1 MRPTRSH
8 RWSLVVFLLIGGGLS
23 TVPESAQA
31 VTGHARAVRAT
42 VGAAPTQ
49 VTTALAD
56 TGPLGGPQDARDA
69 SLLAWTIPALL
80 TGEGLHATTIAR
92 DERVDSAASLG
103 NLALSIAG
111 TTITAEFV
119 LARATAAAG
128 PAAAGYAVVEG
139 LRVNGLPILATGEP
153 NQRIDV
159 PGGYLLINELQR
171 APGSAS
177 VNALHLVI
185 TGVAEVVIASAT
197 AGL

>member
-1 MRPTRSH
+1 MRPTRSP
-8 RWSLVVFLLIGGGLS
+8 RWSLVVFLVIGGGLS
-23 TVPESAQA
+23 TVPERAQA
-31 VTGHARAVRAT
+31 VTGHARAVQAT
-42 VGAAPTQ
+42 VGEAPTS

-111 TTITAEFV
+111 TTITADFV
-119 LARATAAAG
+119 LASATAAAE
-128 PAAAGYAVVEG
+128 PAVAGRAVVEG
-139 LRVNGLPILATGEP
+139 LRVNGLPIVATGEP

-159 PGGYLLINELQR
+159 PGGYLLINELHR
-171 APGSAS
+171 GPGRAS

-185 TGVAEVVIASAT
+185 TGVADVVIASAT
-197 AGL
+197 ASR

>member
-1 MRPTRSH
+1 FATYRPLEARMRPTRFH

-42 VGAAPTQ
+42 VGEAPTQ

-69 SLLAWTIPALL
+69 SPLPWTIPALL
-80 TGEGLHATTIAR
+80 TGEGLHATTIPR

-111 TTITAEFV
+111 PP
-119 LARATAAAG
+119 L
-128 PAAAGYAVVEG
+128 
-139 LRVNGLPILATGEP
+139 
-153 NQRIDV
+153 
-159 PGGYLLINELQR
+159 
-171 APGSAS
+171 
-177 VNALHLVI
+177 
-185 TGVAEVVIASAT
+185 
-197 AGL
+197 

>member
-1 MRPTRSH
+1 MRPTRSP
-8 RWSLVVFLLIGGGLS
+8 RWSLVVFLVIGGGLF

-31 VTGHARAVRAT
+31 VTGHARAVQAT
-42 VGAAPTQ
+42 VGDAPTQ

-56 TGPLGGPQDARDA
+56 TGPLEGPQDARDA

-92 DERVDSAASLG
+92 AERVDSAAALG
-103 NLALSIAG
+103 NLVLSIAG
-111 TTITAEFV
+111 TTITADFV
-119 LARATAAAG
+119 LARATAAAE
-128 PAAAGYAVVEG
+128 PAVAGHAVIEG

-171 APGSAS
+171 APGRAS
-177 VNALHLVI
+177 VHALHLVI

>member
-1 MRPTRSH
+1 MRPTRSS
-8 RWSLVVFLLIGGGLS
+8 RWSLVVFLVIGGGLS
-23 TVPESAQA
+23 TAPDSAQA

-42 VGAAPTQ
+42 VGEAPTS

-111 TTITAEFV
+111 TTITADFV
-119 LARATAAAG
+119 LASATAAAE
-128 PAAAGYAVVEG
+128 PAVAGHAVVEG

-159 PGGYLLINELQR
+159 PGGYLLINEQRR

-177 VNALHLVI
+177 VNALHLII
-185 TGVAEVVIASAT
+185 TGVADVVIASAT
-197 AGL
+197 ASR

>member
-1 MRPTRSH
+1 MRPTRSP
-8 RWSLVVFLLIGGGLS
+8 RWSLIVVLVIGGGLA
-23 TVPESAQA
+23 TGPERAQA
-31 VTGHARAVRAT
+31 VTGHARAVQAT

-80 TGEGLHATTIAR
+80 TGEALHATTIGRAQQ
-92 DERVDSAASLG
+92 VDSHASLG
-103 NLALSIAG
+103 NLVLSIAG

-119 LARATAAAG
+119 LASATAAAG
-128 PAAAGYAVVEG
+128 PAATGHAVVEG
-139 LRVNGLPILATGEP
+139 LLVNGLPLVPTGEP

-171 APGSAS
+171 APGSAT

-185 TGVAEVVIASAT
+185 PGVADVVIASAS
-197 AGL
+197 ASL